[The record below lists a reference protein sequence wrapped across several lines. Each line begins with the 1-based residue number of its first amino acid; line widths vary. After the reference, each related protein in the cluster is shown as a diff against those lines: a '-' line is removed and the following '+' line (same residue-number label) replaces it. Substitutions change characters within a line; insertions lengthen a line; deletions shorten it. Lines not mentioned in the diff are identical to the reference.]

1 MKLSVI
7 VSTRYGQLQGEREQ
21 KIDRFRGIAFA
32 RPPVGDLRFRAPEPP
47 ESWPGVRD
55 AKDYGPS
62 SPQVGPVNRVIR
74 GMIGAAGSRQS
85 QDCLYLNV
93 WTPGCDGN
101 RRPVMFW
108 IHGGAF
114 ILGSGAIRLYDGARL
129 ARRGDVVVVTINYR
143 LGALGFLDWKSVCG
157 QGEVPQ
163 ANLGTRDQVAAL
175 EWVRDNIE
183 AFGGDPENVTVFGE
197 SAGAMSTA
205 TLLGVP
211 KARGLFHKAILQSGA
226 AHNVSRE
233 TKASRVAGYFT
244 EALGLD
250 ELTLEK
256 LQELPI
262 TEIMGAQVRASVR
275 IGLDNGMMAWQPT
288 VDGDLIP
295 EQPLAAVARGDVADV
310 PLLIGT
316 NRDEFKLFTFTDRDR
331 LDDAG
336 LVERVHQIADRCD
349 VGDERLAD
357 RLMGTYG
364 PIVGE
369 RNPGANQR
377 WVALQSDRIFHYPA
391 ARLADLQAQHQPKT
405 YSYLFDWQPP
415 ILGRALGS
423 CHGLDLPFVFG
434 GARGALLRAGLVA
447 DRAAGPLCDYMQD
460 AWISFAQTG
469 EPHQGD
475 ASDWPAYELR
485 RRYTKGLGAKLRIFK
500 DPHEAAREFWEPLIP
515 DGEVRL
521 AEIA

>member
-1 MKLSVI
+1 M
-7 VSTRYGQLQGEREQ
+7 
-21 KIDRFRGIAFA
+21 DRFKGIPFA
-32 RPPVGDLRFRAPEPP
+32 RPPVGELRFRAPEPV
-47 ESWPGVRD
+47 ESWVGVRE
-55 AKDYGPS
+55 AKDFGAS
-62 SPQVGPVNRVIR
+62 APQVGPVNRLIR
-74 GMIGAAGSRQS
+74 SVIGAAGNRQS

-93 WTPGCDGN
+93 WTPGCDRK
-101 RRPVMFW
+101 RRPVMLW

-114 ILGSGAIRLYDGARL
+114 ILGSGATRLYDGARL
-129 ARRGDVVVVTINYR
+129 AQRGDVVVVTINYR
-143 LGALGFLDWKSVCG
+143 LGALGFLNWKSVCG
-157 QGEVPQ
+157 AGEEPQ
-163 ANLGTRDQVAAL
+163 ANLGIRDQVAAL

-211 KARGLFHKAILQSGA
+211 AARGLFHKAILQSGA

-233 TKASRVAGYFT
+233 RKASRVAGYFT

-250 ELTLEK
+250 ELTLEA
-256 LQELPI
+256 LQAL
-262 TEIMGAQVRASVR
+262 TVTDLMRAQARASVR
-275 IGLDNGMMAWQPT
+275 IGLDDGMMAWQPC

-295 EQPLAAVARGDVADV
+295 EQPLAAVSRGDAAEI
-310 PLLIGT
+310 PMLIGT
-316 NRDEFKLFTFTDRDR
+316 NRDEFKLFTFTNRDH
-331 LDDAG
+331 LDDAT
-336 LVERVHQIADRCD
+336 LVARVHRIAERCD
-349 VGDERLAD
+349 FGDERLAD

-364 PIVGE
+364 ATVGQ

-391 ARLADLQAQHQPKT
+391 ARLADVQAQHQPKVF
-405 YSYLFDWQPP
+405 SYLFDWKPP
-415 ILGRALGS
+415 VLGGALGS

-447 DRAAGPLCDYMQD
+447 NRAAGPLCDYMQD
-460 AWISFAQTG
+460 AWIAFARTG

-475 ASDWPAYELR
+475 SAEWPAYELKG
-485 RRYTKGLGAKLRIFK
+485 RYTKGLGAKFRTLK

-521 AEIA
+521 PDVA